1 MRFTKELTDTR
12 ASKGVVSTCSKEIGY
27 HMELIRKMRIFLR
40 SPLSIIC
47 LVSKRFHLRLKGLRF
62 GHGLTLEGNIE
73 VTAAKRVQLGRCVRL
88 GKDIYLGA
96 WPEGELVVGDNSYIG
111 RWTIIL
117 AHQSVI
123 IGNDCLIAPGCHIT
137 DVNHGIAPGELIRKQ
152 PLDSKPVRI
161 GNDVWVGTGCSILPG
176 VTIGDGAVVGA
187 RSVVT
192 DDVPSNA
199 IVVGSPAK
207 LLRYRTEHPN
217 ESHS

>member
-1 MRFTKELTDTR
+1 MNKEL
-12 ASKGVVSTCSKEIGY
+12 EY

-47 LVSKRFHLRLKGLRF
+47 LVSKRFYLRFKGLRF
-62 GHGLTLEGNIE
+62 GRGLTLEGDVE
-73 VTAAKRVQLGRCVRL
+73 VTAPKNVRLGRYVRL
-88 GKDIYLGA
+88 GKDVYLGA
-96 WPEGELVVGDNSYIG
+96 WPEGKLVVGDNSYIG

-123 IGNDCLIAPGCHIT
+123 IGNECLIAPGCHIT

-152 PLDSKPVRI
+152 PLVSKPVRI
-161 GNDVWVGTGCSILPG
+161 GNDVWAGTGCSILPG

-207 LLRYRTEHPN
+207 LLRYRTEQPD